1 MQWRKIV
8 TYCLAGGSLLSVLAG
23 CAMPPS
29 PSNARFTL
37 RVSGPAGEHFDG
49 QCSSRV
55 LRLFSGESTDGLA
68 IEGTITP
75 DGAPREFSAPGLDIY
90 CGVMNPAANG
100 MLTIELVKDGVTVDQ
115 VEVPPGSSDAL
126 GSGIHP

>member
-1 MQWRKIV
+1 MKRPNIV
-8 TYCLAGGSLLSVLAG
+8 AYCFAGGSLLTVLAG

-29 PSNARFTL
+29 PSNAHFTL

-55 LRLFSGESTDGLA
+55 LRLISGESTDGLT

-75 DGAPREFSAPGLDIY
+75 DGVAREFNASGVDIY
-90 CGVMNPAANG
+90 CGVNNETGNG
-100 MLTIELVKDGVTVDQ
+100 ELTVELVKDGVTIDQ
-115 VEVPPGSSDAL
+115 IQVPPGSSDAL

>member
-1 MQWRKIV
+1 MKRPNV
-8 TYCLAGGSLLSVLAG
+8 VMYCLAGGSLLSVLAG

-29 PSNARFTL
+29 PANARFTV

-55 LRLFSGESTDGLA
+55 LRLFSGESTDGLV

-75 DGAPREFSAPGLDIY
+75 DGAAREFSASGLDIY
-90 CGVMNPAANG
+90 CGVMNPTANG
-100 MLTIELVKDGVTVDQ
+100 MLTVELVKDGVTVDQ
-115 VEVPPGSSDAL
+115 VQVPPGSSDAL